1 MFVRLNS
8 LNESLEKKYSLNE
21 SILTEAFD
29 PSFPDWLKVGL
40 IRSKQQFGVWDKTAN
55 KRKDVDWRN
64 GLHPD
69 YGKDKDNRYQSDADK
84 SLFNNALEKGF
95 FNVTIHEGLPPKGSD
110 FIPIYGFPGDQVYIP
125 GFNDLQKFNI
135 GDVPREQRTDE
146 YMKMEG
152 KTFKYFS
159 AKALKTLSIHQA
171 YFDPKELDTSEL
183 KRKELDRETRRKEE
197 REFYKDNKEYARKG
211 TPSAYLTDI
220 GYYNNQAIK
229 YGQGGYGKEAVK
241 LDKSGYV
248 NIPAPIRYKDKLN
261 SVKGK
266 QAAKLL
272 EVYYKDI
279 QTAFRVYKDSL
290 ENLNIFDDEYDVIS
304 SLQEFKSKI
313 VNCSNEYNRMV
324 QQAEYSDEAAAEVVR
339 DIKASGS
346 YKYLKDFT
354 ERFKS
359 LDNADVDWLL

>member
-1 MFVRLNS
+1 MFVKLNS
-8 LNESLEKKYSLNE
+8 LNESLERKYSLNE

-29 PSFPDWLKVGL
+29 PSFPEWLKTGL
-40 IRSKQQFGVWDKTAN
+40 IKSKQQFGVWDKTAG
-55 KRKDVDWRN
+55 KRKDFNRASTFR
-64 GLHPD
+64 PD
-69 YGKDKDNRYQSDADK
+69 YGKDKDNRYQSDMDK

-110 FIPIYGFPGDQVYIP
+110 FIPIYGFPGDQIYIP
-125 GFNDLQKFNI
+125 EFNDLQKFNI
-135 GDVPREQRTDE
+135 NYVPREYRTE
-146 YMKMEG
+146 AYIKMKD
-152 KTFKYFS
+152 KAFKYFS

-171 YFDPKELDTSEL
+171 YFDPRELNVSEL
-183 KRKELDRETRRKEE
+183 KKKEEDREARRQSE
-197 REFYKDNKEYARKG
+197 RKFYKDNTEYARKG
-211 TPSAYLTDI
+211 TPSAYLNDI
-220 GYYNNQAIK
+220 GYYSNQAIK
-229 YGQGGYGKEAVK
+229 YGQGGYGDNVVK

-248 NIPAPIRYKDKLN
+248 NIPAPVRYKDKLN

-290 ENLNIFDDEYDVIS
+290 ENLNIFDDEYDIIS

-313 VNCSNEYNRMV
+313 ISCSNEYNKMV
-324 QQAEYSDEAAAEVVR
+324 QQAEYSDESAAEVAR

-354 ERFKS
+354 ERFKL
-359 LDNADVDWLL
+359 LDNADVDWLI